1 MIARPRPWAA
11 ALYVVV
17 ALVLPFVAP
26 AYALTLA
33 VMGLN
38 LFWAKRL
45 LSRSRQAARHR
56 LAIEAETRFA
66 EEAST

>member
-1 MIARPRPWAA
+1 MSSFGSFAAFLEMGGYAR
-11 ALYVVV
+11 
-17 ALVLPFVAP
+17 FVWP

-38 LFWAKRL
+38 VFWAKRL
-45 LSRSRQAARHR
+45 LSRSHQAARHR

-66 EEAST
+66 EEASA